1 MKLFTKTLGLLFV
14 FILICKSNVA
24 QQLAIEKNASKLILC
39 QFNSYS
45 ISKDKHLQV
54 EFKRNT
60 QFKISYSCIPSGIV
74 VIESLNTLSEHD
86 IELIKQKVNRID
98 ATYTLVNHLTLKEVE
113 SKCATY
119 RSN

>member
-1 MKLFTKTLGLLFV
+1 MKLITKTLGLIIV
-14 FILICKSNVA
+14 FTIISKTNFS
-24 QQLAIEKNASKLILC
+24 QKLASDKDASKQILC

-45 ISKDKHLQV
+45 IEKDKRLQQ
-54 EFKRNT
+54 EFKNNG
-60 QFKISYSCIPSGIV
+60 QLKISYSCIPAGIV
-74 VIESLNTLSEHD
+74 VIESSNTLSDHD

-98 ATYTLVNHLTLKEVE
+98 ATYTILNHLTLNEVE

>member
-1 MKLFTKTLGLLFV
+1 MKLFKKKLGILLV
-14 FILICKSNVA
+14 FSIISKANIA
-24 QQLAIEKNASKLILC
+24 QQQVIDKDNSRQIVY

-45 ISKDKHLQV
+45 IEKDKLLQQ
-54 EFKRNT
+54 EFKDNG
-60 QFKISYSCIPSGIV
+60 QLKISYSCIPAGIV
-74 VIESLNTLSEHD
+74 VIESSNTLSDDD
-86 IELIKQKVNRID
+86 IKLIKQKANRID